1 MSCEFNLCTI
11 LFQGGGTGS
20 EPNPEEVS
28 EDAQCNLQHI
38 SEREPDDLDQDP
50 SLHPTA
56 GPLFLTKSRQVIE
69 SEYFLC
75 FCFLFCPDYK
85 AD

>member
-1 MSCEFNLCTI
+1 MHQALLSPM
-11 LFQGGGTGS
+11 LFQGGTGS

-28 EDAQCNLQHI
+28 EDPQCNLQHI

-56 GPLFLTKSRQVIE
+56 GPLFLTKSKQVIE
-69 SEYFLC
+69 SEYLLC
-75 FCFLFCPDYK
+75 LFYMTDCELV
-85 AD
+85 